1 MAKVLGA
8 YEEYYRLSFVNEQK
22 EAFTEIEDK
31 LSSASIVIF
40 IRGNPAAPACR
51 ASRQMVEQLDN
62 LEIKYRSYD
71 ILFNQ
76 KLKEWLKYYANW
88 PSFPQ
93 LYIYGKFIG
102 GTEIMLQLIEQDDFM
117 AMIPSEC
124 IRTNAIER
132 INTALAKSVVAIFI
146 KGTKNKPFDGYQREA
161 IQILDASKVRYSI
174 YNVMNDP
181 DLREILKEISRF
193 SSYP

>member
-1 MAKVLGA
+1 
-8 YEEYYRLSFVNEQK
+8 
-22 EAFTEIEDK
+22 
-31 LSSASIVIF
+31 
-40 IRGNPAAPACR
+40 
-51 ASRQMVEQLDN
+51 MVEQLDN

-71 ILFNQ
+71 VFFNQ

-102 GTEIMLQLIEQDDFM
+102 GTEIMLQLIEHDDFM

-132 INTALAKSVVAIFI
+132 INTALNRSVVAIFI
-146 KGTKNKPFDGYQREA
+146 KGTKRKPFDGYQKEA
-161 IQILDASKVRYSI
+161 IQILDQSKVRYTV

-193 SSYP
+193 PSYPQLFIEKKFVGGLNFLRQARD

>member
-1 MAKVLGA
+1 
-8 YEEYYRLSFVNEQK
+8 
-22 EAFTEIEDK
+22 
-31 LSSASIVIF
+31 
-40 IRGNPAAPACR
+40 
-51 ASRQMVEQLDN
+51 MVEQLDN
-62 LEIKYRSYD
+62 LEIKYKSFD

-76 KLKEWLKYYANW
+76 KLKEWLKYFANW

-132 INTALAKSVVAIFI
+132 INTALSKSVVVVFI
-146 KGTKNKPFDGYQREA
+146 KGTKRKPFDGY
-161 IQILDASKVRYSI
+161 
-174 YNVMNDP
+174 
-181 DLREILKEISRF
+181 
-193 SSYP
+193 